1 MFWALN
7 QPSMNRHV
15 TDDCLRWQSDRIVIG
30 QQQNCHCRHAHTHT
44 LTHTEGHIN
53 RTQPPWGFCPV
64 DCFRWQRYKRIPTH
78 MRTVSIISRVS
89 TYLCPSHPLFY
100 SLLSSFFSP
109 PVHFPLSLTQSC
121 ALPPTIFLSITPLL
135 FSPPGL
141 FPPARSV
148 SISVSQIEPFID
160 TEEHRDPN
168 HSPLVC
174 NRFS

>member
-1 MFWALN
+1 MFWVLN

-64 DCFRWQRYKRIPTH
+64 VCFRWQRYKRIPTH

-100 SLLSSFFSP
+100 SLLSSLP
-109 PVHFPLSLTQSC
+109 FPLLSFCPSRLSCFLHLDYFLPLALFPSAFPRSNLSLTPRSIEIR
-121 ALPPTIFLSITPLL
+121 TI
-135 FSPPGL
+135 
-141 FPPARSV
+141 ARLCVTGSR
-148 SISVSQIEPFID
+148 EGHCD
-160 TEEHRDPN
+160 T
-168 HSPLVC
+168 
-174 NRFS
+174 